1 MLSSG
6 TGGAGRLSR
15 KKKTSEKLKRSFWH
29 RWSADYHNSYNRR
42 IYKQRCLLW
51 AALRTL
57 HTLTV
62 PVSAATCSSA
72 GLSAVRCCGSDS
84 DRCWL
89 RTAEP
94 PERHRGGE
102 QAGEG
107 ELTKC
112 VDQIVIGGGS
122 GEAESCSQRQTE
134 RYGAP
139 DLTWS
144 KRNWNCGHS
153 IAITCARNTNSWPRS
168 RYNVRTKY

>member
-1 MLSSG
+1 MREQSTIVLHMLSSG

-122 GEAESCSQRQTE
+122 GEAGGGWVVQSEADRKVRSPRF
-134 RYGAP
+134 
-139 DLTWS
+139 DMVKKKL
-144 KRNWNCGHS
+144 KL
-153 IAITCARNTNSWPRS
+153 WPQYS
-168 RYNVRTKY
+168 YNVRTKY